1 MASDPE
7 HYLVILKVD
16 GESKNVLPLDKKERQ
31 VTHRLPALIVTQPL
45 LFFLLQLARYSIYE
59 ICILCSTQFLTNP
72 FHSFRSPFRRY
83 FRKLGADPCRILVMQ
98 FCLSALII
106 FARIFGWQLL

>member
-31 VTHRLPALIVTQPL
+31 VTHRLPALIVNNPCYFSCCNWRVTAFTKSASHVL
-45 LFFLLQLARYSIYE
+45 LS
-59 ICILCSTQFLTNP
+59 S
-72 FHSFRSPFRRY
+72 
-83 FRKLGADPCRILVMQ
+83 
-98 FCLSALII
+98 
-106 FARIFGWQLL
+106 